1 VHFIVANA
9 AKHDLDEASLVQE
22 IQQLGLPKENS
33 DAIGRQYREHKVG
46 TPLLHYSTTPLCY
59 LLVTSLCITVHHYS
73 INSSTEHSNVSLL
86 LPIGPTSFLSSGSE
100 LSSGGP
106 HLRGLARGPHSG
118 KQ

>member
-46 TPLLHYSTTPLCY
+46 TPLLHYSTTPLCC
-59 LLVTSLCITVHHYS
+59 LLVTSLCITVHHFILHRTS
-73 INSSTEHSNVSLL
+73 IT
-86 LPIGPTSFLSSGSE
+86 T
-100 LSSGGP
+100 
-106 HLRGLARGPHSG
+106 
-118 KQ
+118 Q